1 MPTLE
6 WIGKSKVIN
15 HHQDVPFRVLE
26 RKYSFDENGQ
36 HEADNGSE
44 NMIIRGDNLEA
55 LKALLPRYEGR
66 VKCIY
71 IDPPYNTGNEGW
83 VYNDNVNDPKIK
95 KWLGKVV
102 GKEGEDLTRHD
113 KWLCMMYPRLKL
125 LQKLLVDDG
134 VIFVSLD
141 FHEQPFM
148 RLIMDEIFGASNY
161 VSEIAC
167 VNKPSGRSDD
177 KYIATAHE
185 SIIVYRKSPL
195 LTLGGFEPEEK
206 ITKRYNKRDTDG
218 RLYREEDLRKRGT
231 HDERTDR
238 PNLFYPFFFNQETG
252 ELIVGG
258 NDEKTPDGFIRIEPM
273 KSKDVQG
280 TWRWGQDTANAQKTY
295 IHPRYMPN
303 KQQWSL
309 FEWEYLDERGA
320 AKPTTLWDF
329 KDVNSERGTEV
340 FIKYLGFK
348 KEDFPNPKPVGTI
361 QRILQIATAGD
372 DIILDSFAGSG
383 TTAHAV
389 LNMNK
394 ADGGHRKFILVEMMD
409 YADSIT
415 AERVKRVIKGYG
427 EGKKAVEGTGGNFS
441 FYDLGEPLL
450 VGDCLNEAVAPEKI
464 REYIWFME
472 TRTPFNAQCRMH
484 NAQLYAGNS
493 AEDGGQTCRNP
504 YLLGTH
510 NNTTYYF
517 YYEPQRVTV
526 LDYAFL
532 STIMEKADSAL
543 IYADR
548 CSISEEKLAK
558 MGIVFK
564 KIPRDIS
571 RL

>member
-36 HEADNGSE
+36 HNEDNGSE

-95 KWLGKVV
+95 KWLGAVV

-125 LQKLLVDDG
+125 LQKLLADDG

-141 FHEQPFM
+141 FHEQPVM

-252 ELIVGG
+252 ELVVGN
-258 NDEKTPDGFIRIEPM
+258 NDEETPDGFIRIEPM

-280 TWRWGQDTANAQKTY
+280 TWRWGQDTAIAQKTY

-394 ADGGHRKFILVEMMD
+394 AGGGHRKFILVEMMD
-409 YADSIT
+409 YADRIT
-415 AERVKRVIKGYG
+415 AERVKRVIRGHG
-427 EGKKAVEGTGGNFS
+427 EGKNAVEGTGGNFS

-472 TRTPFNAQCRMH
+472 TKQP
-484 NAQLYAGNS
+484 YAPPS
-493 AEDGGQTCRNP
+493 GGNP
-504 YLLGTH
+504 YYLGQH
-510 NNTTYYF
+510 NDTGYYF

-532 STIMEKADSAL
+532 STITEKADGTV

-548 CSISEEKLAK
+548 CSISEDKLAK
-558 MGIVFK
+558 MGVTFK

>member
-36 HEADNGSE
+36 HNEDNGSE

-95 KWLGKVV
+95 KWLGAVV

-125 LQKLLVDDG
+125 LQKLLADDG

-141 FHEQPFM
+141 FHEQPVM

-252 ELIVGG
+252 ELVVGN
-258 NDEKTPDGFIRIEPM
+258 NDEETPDGFIRIEPM

-280 TWRWGQDTANAQKTY
+280 TWRWGQDTAIAQKTY

-394 ADGGHRKFILVEMMD
+394 ADGGHRKFILVEMMY
-409 YADSIT
+409 YADRIT
-415 AERVKRVIKGYG
+415 AERVKRVIRGHG
-427 EGKKAVEGTGGNFS
+427 EGKNAVEGTGGNFS

-472 TRTPFNAQCRMH
+472 TKQP
-484 NAQLYAGNS
+484 YAPPS
-493 AEDGGQTCRNP
+493 GGNP
-504 YLLGTH
+504 YYLGQH
-510 NNTTYYF
+510 NDTGYYF

-532 STIMEKADSAL
+532 STITEKADGTV

-548 CSISEEKLAK
+548 CSISEDKLAK
-558 MGIVFK
+558 MGVTFK